1 MLKYQEAILKKM
13 KKRVEHHSAWREKQ
27 DLPYG
32 GILVNKDYFI
42 TDGVSL
48 LCLENN
54 QDDLPITKDLEL
66 IEFIE
71 KIKNNY
77 FPRIHNMHPM
87 HWNVWSIKKLN
98 LGKEKETKIDNTYL
112 NRLYLQ
118 DCIKMIKGTTIKIS
132 INNPYKFVYIYGK
145 KGFALLMPIHKEL
158 QQYWNIIKEKN
169 LKGVKK

>member
-13 KKRVEHHSAWREKQ
+13 KKRMEYYTAWREKQ

-32 GILVNKDYFI
+32 GFLVNKDYII
-42 TDGVSL
+42 TDGISFI
-48 LCLENN
+48 CFEKNQNN
-54 QDDLPITKDLEL
+54 LPITEDLEL

-71 KIKNNY
+71 KIKSNY
-77 FPRIHNMHPM
+77 FPRIYNMHPM
-87 HWNVWSIKKLN
+87 HWSVWSIKKLD
-98 LGKEKETKIDNTYL
+98 LGKEKETKIANTYL

-132 INNPYKFVYIYGK
+132 IDDPYKFVCIYGK

-158 QQYWNIIKEKN
+158 ERYWNMVKEKN
-169 LKGVKK
+169 LKEK